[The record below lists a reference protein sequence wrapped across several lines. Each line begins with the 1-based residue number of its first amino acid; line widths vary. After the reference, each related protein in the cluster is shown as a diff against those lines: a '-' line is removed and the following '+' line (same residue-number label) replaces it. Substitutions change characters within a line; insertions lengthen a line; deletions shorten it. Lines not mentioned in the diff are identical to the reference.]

1 MFGLNVVGDSSMM
14 DSKVSLGPVF
24 DSSLQREQ
32 RTVQIETSLVKV
44 MTK

>member
-1 MFGLNVVGDSSMM
+1 MFGLNAAGDNGMM